1 MRIRG
6 SEPEAETQVRQPSGV
21 GDAAKQVADHAR
33 SLVGLEVELAKVEL
47 QRKLANVGAGAAL
60 LAVAAVTGLYAL
72 GFLLATV
79 AAALD
84 TFMPRWLSLLVVGLF
99 LLAVAGIAAL
109 VGIRR
114 LQRGSPPTPEQA
126 IAEAKLTTDALKSG
140 DGRSAA

>member
-6 SEPEAETQVRQPSGV
+6 SEPAVSTDTPGQSV
-21 GDAAKQVADHAR
+21 GDSAKQVADHAK

-60 LAVAAVTGLYAL
+60 LAAAAVAALFAL

-84 TFMPRWLSLLVVGLF
+84 TFMPRWLSLLAVGLV
-99 LLAVAGIAAL
+99 LLLTAAI
-109 VGIRR
+109 VGMVGVMR

-126 IAEAKLTTDALKSG
+126 IHEAKLTTSALKG
-140 DGRSAA
+140 DDGRGAV